1 MARRPKGDE
10 GERRTEFFG
19 FQMTPTE
26 RRKLEEEAEARGM
39 LLAEFARL
47 RLRLEGAAN
56 DNRSHRAAPET
67 VALVGELGRIGN
79 NLNQLAYHANA
90 TGQLP
95 EARLIADAIAELKAA
110 LGRIV

>member
-1 MARRPKGDE
+1 MARRPKGFS
-10 GERRTEFFG
+10 GERRSAFFG

-26 RRKLEEEAEARGM
+26 RRRLEEDAEAHGL
-39 LLAEFARL
+39 LLAELVRL
-47 RLRLEGAAN
+47 RLRLEGPAN
-56 DNRSHRAAPET
+56 DNRPRRAVPET
-67 VALVGELGRIGN
+67 VALVGDLGRIGN